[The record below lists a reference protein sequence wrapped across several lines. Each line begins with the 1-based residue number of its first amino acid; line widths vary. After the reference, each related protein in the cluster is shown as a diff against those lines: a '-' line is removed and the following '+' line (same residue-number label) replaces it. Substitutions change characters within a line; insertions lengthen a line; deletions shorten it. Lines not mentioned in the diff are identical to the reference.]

1 MTPGRLNPAF
11 KGWKA
16 VALLAAALM
25 LFAAACGKKGPPKPP
40 KTLPPAPAVDL
51 ALVRQDDGLLLTW
64 KLPENWQADY
74 ARPAGFIVQRAL
86 TPIEL
91 DCQGCPVRFEQE
103 AAQVHF
109 QEGRSRTDVW
119 RFFDALRPDMVQ
131 RYRVISITEKGA
143 RSRPSETMTFDPES
157 DSGS

>member
-16 VALLAAALM
+16 IVLLAAILM
-25 LFAAACGKKGPPKPP
+25 LCAASCGKKGPPTPP

-51 ALVRQDDGLLLTW
+51 ALVQSDGGIVLTW
-64 KLPENWQADY
+64 QLPEDWQADY
-74 ARPAGFIVQRAL
+74 ARPAGFIVERAL
-86 TPIEL
+86 TPKEL

-103 AAQVHF
+103 AQVDF